1 MVYPIEFWE
10 FGDWVYVFVTT
21 KVLWKKLR
29 IYGLQRLYRYKDEKT
44 GLEIVEDP
52 GLDVTKLSLMLTKEK
67 EDLVKVEDTFREGVQ
82 SGVFNNLEV
91 TLPAVHKINPMLYE

>member
-44 GLEIVEDP
+44 GL
-52 GLDVTKLSLMLTKEK
+52 
-67 EDLVKVEDTFREGVQ
+67 
-82 SGVFNNLEV
+82 
-91 TLPAVHKINPMLYE
+91 